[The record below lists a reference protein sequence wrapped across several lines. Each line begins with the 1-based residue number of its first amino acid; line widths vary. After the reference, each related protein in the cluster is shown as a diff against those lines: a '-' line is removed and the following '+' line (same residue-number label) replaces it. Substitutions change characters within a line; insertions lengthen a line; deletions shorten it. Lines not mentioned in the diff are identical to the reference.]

1 MKNIINME
9 FSNSTLKA
17 EKVILDF
24 EEKNISVVCQ
34 DLIWQDKKTK
44 LLKTYSSSFEE
55 FKNENDFES
64 IVNKIMATGKKINQ
78 EKVDMDF

>member
-1 MKNIINME
+1 MKEIINSE

-24 EEKNISVVCQ
+24 EEKNISVVCR

-55 FKNENDFES
+55 FKNENDFEV

-78 EKVDMDF
+78 EKVYMDF